1 MKKIIAIFLFLL
13 SPLVLAKSQPIWH
26 LEPANWW
33 VDMKW
38 NKVELMVH
46 GLSIAQTNPHV
57 NYPGVSILEIKKTDN
72 SNYVFVTLKIDG
84 NTRSGKFP
92 IKFFRGQ
99 ELVSSFDYELW
110 PREKNSADR
119 KGFSTRDTIYL
130 LTPDRFA
137 NGDLSNDNQPD
148 MLEKVNRQDKN
159 GRHGGDLQGMQQQL
173 GYIAAMGFTQ
183 IWPNPLL
190 ENNQSQYSYHGY
202 AATNLYRIDPRFGTN
217 QDYRDFVKKAKEKN
231 IGVIQ
236 DIILNHI
243 GSGHWWMNDL
253 PAKGWLNFPD
263 NYVETSHRRSSILD
277 PHAAL
282 EDKEKF
288 VAGWFVPTMPDLNQR
303 HPQLANYL
311 IQNSLWWIEYAGLSG
326 IREDTFGYADE
337 KFLSRW
343 TQAILQEYPQ
353 INLVG
358 EEWSNNPAIVAH
370 WQKMGMPSMMDFPIY
385 ENLRQSLLEE
395 ESFTNGWIKLY
406 EALANDFIYP
416 SPGNLVVFA
425 ENHDTSRLYSWLN
438 QDMDLYKMAMVY
450 LATVRGIPQ
459 FYAGGEILMIS
470 PRERDDGAV
479 RADIPGGW
487 PKDDESMF
495 SSKGLSSKQQDAQLF
510 IKQLFNW
517 RKSAEAIHYGKLEHF
532 APENGIYVYFR
543 YTDRSTVMVALN
555 KNHQD
560 VTLDL
565 KRFSR
570 VIGNK
575 QTAKDLFSSIMISKD
590 QKVNL
595 RGRTSF
601 VFEWR

>member
-1 MKKIIAIFLFLL
+1 MKKIIVIFLCLF
-13 SPLVLAKSQPIWH
+13 SPLVFSNTQPFWH

-33 VDMKW
+33 VGMKW
-38 NKVELMVH
+38 NQVELMVH
-46 GLSIAQTNPHV
+46 GSSIANTNPAV
-57 NYPGVSILEIKKTDN
+57 NYSGVSILEIAKTDN
-72 SNYVFVTLKIDG
+72 PNYLFVTLKIDEKAKP
-84 NTRSGKFP
+84 GKFP
-92 IKFFRGQ
+92 IQFFRDQ
-99 ELVSSFDYELW
+99 QLVASFTYELW
-110 PREKNSADR
+110 TREKNSAER
-119 KGFSTRDTIYL
+119 QGFSTQDAIYL

-137 NGDLSNDNQPD
+137 NGNLNNDNQPD
-148 MLEKVNRQDKN
+148 MLEKVNRKDKN

-190 ENNQSQYSYHGY
+190 ENNQPQYSYHGY

-217 QDYRDFVKKAKEKN
+217 EDYRNFVKLAKAKN

-243 GSGHWWMNDL
+243 GSGHWWMKDL
-253 PAKGWLNFPD
+253 PAKNWLNFPD
-263 NYVETSHRRSSILD
+263 QYVETSHRRTSILD
-277 PHAAL
+277 PHAAA

-288 VAGWFVPTMPDLNQR
+288 VAGWFVPTMPDLNQQ

-337 KFLSRW
+337 KFLARW
-343 TQAILQEYPQ
+343 AQAILQEYPK

-385 ENLRQSLLEE
+385 ETLRQSLLED

-406 EALANDFIYP
+406 EALANDFLYP
-416 SPGNLVVFA
+416 APDNLVVFA
-425 ENHDTSRLYSWLN
+425 ENHDTSRLYSLLN
-438 QDMDLYKMAMVY
+438 EDLDLYKMAMVY

-459 FYAGGEILMIS
+459 FYAGGEILMTS

-487 PKDDESMF
+487 PQDNKSMF
-495 SSKGLSSKQQDAQLF
+495 SGKGLSAKQQDAQKF

-517 RKSAEAIHYGKLEHF
+517 RKSAEAIHSGKLEHF

-543 YTDRSTVMVALN
+543 YTENSMVMVVLN

-560 VTLDL
+560 ITLDL

-575 QTAKDLFSSIMISKD
+575 ESAKDLFSGIMISKD
-590 QKVNL
+590 RKVNL
-595 RGRTSF
+595 RGRTAF

>member
-1 MKKIIAIFLFLL
+1 MKKIIVLFLCWL
-13 SPLVLAKSQPIWH
+13 APLTFSNSQAIWH

-33 VDMKW
+33 VDLKW

-46 GLSIAQTNPHV
+46 GPAIAETSPQV
-57 NYPGVSILEIKKTDN
+57 NYSGVSILDSKKTDN
-72 SNYVFVTLKIDG
+72 PNYLFVTLNIDK
-84 NTRSGKFP
+84 NTKPGKFP
-92 IKFFRGQ
+92 IQFFRDQ
-99 ELVSSFDYELW
+99 KLVASVDYELW
-110 PREKNSADR
+110 KREKGSAQR
-119 KGFSTRDTIYL
+119 QGFSTKDAIYL

-137 NGDLSNDNQPD
+137 NGNFNNDNQPD

-159 GRHGGDLQGMQQQL
+159 GRHGGDLQGMQNQL
-173 GYIAAMGFTQ
+173 DYIAAMGFTQ

-190 ENNQSQYSYHGY
+190 ENNQPQYSYHGY
-202 AATNLYRIDPRFGTN
+202 AATDLYRIDSRFGTN
-217 QDYRDFVKKAKEKN
+217 QDYRNFVKKAKGKN

-243 GSGHWWMNDL
+243 GSGHWWMKDL
-253 PAKGWLNFPD
+253 PAKNWVNFPD
-263 NYVETSHRRSSILD
+263 TYVETSHRRTSVLD

-288 VAGWFVPTMPDLNQR
+288 VAGWFVPTMPDLNQQ

-337 KFLSRW
+337 AFLSKW
-343 TQAILQEYPQ
+343 AQAILEEYPN

-385 ENLRQSLLEE
+385 ETLRQSLLED
-395 ESFTNGWIKLY
+395 ESFTTGWIKLY
-406 EALANDFIYP
+406 EALANDFLYP
-416 SPGNLVVFA
+416 APDNLVVFT

-438 QDMDLYKMAMVY
+438 EDLDLYKMAMVY

-459 FYAGGEILMIS
+459 FYAGGEILMTS

-487 PKDDESMF
+487 PKDASSMF
-495 SSKGLSSKQQDAQLF
+495 TGKNLDQDQQQTQQF

-517 RKSAEAIHYGKLEHF
+517 RKSAEAIHQGKLEHF

-543 YTDRSTVMVALN
+543 YTEKSMVMVVLN
-555 KNHQD
+555 KNHKAQ
-560 VTLDL
+560 TLDL

-570 VIGNK
+570 LIGSN
-575 QTAKDLFSSIMISKD
+575 TSAKDLFSRIVIAKD
-590 QKVNL
+590 QRVNL
-595 RGRTSF
+595 RERTSF
-601 VFEWR
+601 IFEWK